1 MKKII
6 FISLLAS
13 SLSAEQ
19 KNDFSDFFIDQ
30 DVKKITNESAF
41 GKANTYSLL
50 YAKHLLTTEDEDLHF
65 FYGAKMGLVQEEYTR
80 TNGFGV
86 PLNKIGAYYA
96 AAVGM
101 KYDLNDKA
109 IVLAEGSRSE
119 DQAHDHYE
127 SKLQVTYTYSY

>member
-6 FISLLAS
+6 LISLLAS
-13 SLSAEQ
+13 SLFAEQ
-19 KNDFSDFFIDQ
+19 KNDMSDFFIDQ
-30 DVKKITNESAF
+30 DLKKVTNESAF

-50 YAKHLLTTEDEDLHF
+50 YAKHQLMSEDEDLHF
-65 FYGAKMGLVQEEYTR
+65 YYGAKVGVLQEEYTQA
-80 TNGFGV
+80 NGFGI

-101 KYDLNDKA
+101 KYDLSSKA

-119 DQAHDHYE
+119 DQVHNHYE
-127 SKLQVTYTYSY
+127 SKLQVTYNYNY

>member
-13 SLSAEQ
+13 LLSAEE
-19 KNDFSDFFIDQ
+19 KYKLSDFFIDQ
-30 DVKKITNESAF
+30 DLKKVTNESAF

-50 YAKHLLTTEDEDLHF
+50 YAKHRLTTEDANLHF
-65 FYGAKMGLVQEEYTR
+65 FYGAKIGVLQEEYTR
-80 TNGFGV
+80 KNGFGI

-101 KYDLNDKA
+101 KYDLSTKA
-109 IVLAEGSRSE
+109 MVLAEGSRSE
-119 DQAHDHYE
+119 DQVHNHYE
-127 SKLQVTYTYSY
+127 SKLQVTYTYNY